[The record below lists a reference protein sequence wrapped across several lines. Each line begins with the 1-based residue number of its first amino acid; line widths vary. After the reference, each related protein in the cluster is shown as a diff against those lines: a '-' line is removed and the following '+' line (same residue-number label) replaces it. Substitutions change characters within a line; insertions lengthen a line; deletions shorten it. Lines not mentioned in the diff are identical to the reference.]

1 MDWLKERKPMDWLI
15 NLYGLKPW
23 GDNLLYGQ
31 AHFALKVTAIILTAV
46 LAFEFLAWGSL
57 ANCIAHNGAWEAS
70 WKTIPSFGLGL
81 IPAIVVWIIDR
92 SIMTLDTDYVT
103 RKGPDA
109 GSKFEEGMTHMEYN
123 ERRKAAW
130 SFGIGTIYFLRA
142 LHWKFYASLVGR
154 VGLVLISALITA
166 APVELFVFDGEINQR
181 IYDEAVIAEAVRLT
195 ENYNETQE
203 AARIAADTNAD
214 TLETDSLARAES
226 HVEAAEQKLTRAEA
240 EVTRL
245 RGEIEAAKDL
255 ARIKRQEQQTY
266 SYAPPQALQAKR
278 EAEAAER
285 MAQEKQELLEQA
297 KAEVTRLEAE
307 VSSLRDREFEAEDNR
322 TQRRDDIERSVL
334 EMQTW
339 MDLLARGDANNLP
352 QDPKMGLPLNLKGE
366 GFVMRLSILNDILDG
381 RPPRW
386 PPTDEAIRLQV
397 EDTFPG
403 VAVVQNIDTSRNNAT
418 AEYMSWVFL
427 IMHIV
432 VIVIP
437 LATVLYK
444 LLLPQELKDYYSK
457 MNQAIS
463 GNEDAE
469 KLMKV
474 TLGNDDYVKL
484 IIERSTGKY
493 KPRPSIAS

>member
-266 SYAPPQALQAKR
+266 SYAPPQALQAK
-278 EAEAAER
+278 
-285 MAQEKQELLEQA
+285 
-297 KAEVTRLEAE
+297 AEVTRLEAE